1 MWLIPFQKSVHSLK
15 LGVEQE
21 ETEKL
26 LQIEGQLPNWLKGVL
41 VRNSSIPIYQEG
53 KQISH
58 EFDGLAMLHGFA
70 FNEGKVFYTNRFIKS
85 QQHHAVVNKGTQ
97 LVLDSGRSQVL
108 SELTVRVDKSINS
121 ICFFMMSFDLIIKC
135 ICLTL
140 MSF

>member
-1 MWLIPFQKSVHSLK
+1 MEYVIIALLLLPIFLWLIPFQKSVHSLK

-70 FNEGKVFYTNRFIKS
+70 FNEGKVFYTNRFLKS
-85 QQHHAVVNKGTQ
+85 QQHHAVVNKGTAQ
-97 LVLDSGRSQVL
+97 YKGFASLQ
-108 SELTVRVDKSINS
+108 I
-121 ICFFMMSFDLIIKC
+121 
-135 ICLTL
+135 
-140 MSF
+140 